1 MAQIATL
8 AAEVRTTRGSRAA
21 EKLRKAGKLPAVIYG
36 HGEPVQSLSV
46 NFDEF
51 NRALRVLHART
62 FNLNIGGKTDTVLVK
77 ALQFDYL
84 GDTITHVDFERHSL
98 TERVKVTVPVELRN
112 SPKAMAGGVLD
123 QPLHVLHIEC
133 PFGSIPDAI
142 RVDILNL
149 TLGQPIHVREL
160 TIPADVKVL
169 DAAEAVVVQIKLPG
183 AEPTAD
189 LLPGAESTGPEVIK
203 KEKKVEDEE

>member
-1 MAQIATL
+1 VAQIATL
-8 AAEVRTTRGSRAA
+8 SAETRSTSGSRAA
-21 EKLRKAGKLPAVIYG
+21 AKLRKAGKLPAVVYG
-36 HGEPVQSLSV
+36 HGEPVQSLIV
-46 NFDEF
+46 DYVAF
-51 NRALRVLHART
+51 NRALRVEHART
-62 FNLNIGGKTDTVLVK
+62 FNLNIGGKSESVLVK

-84 GDTITHVDFERHSL
+84 GDTIIHVDFERHSL

-149 TLGQPIHVREL
+149 TLGAPIHVREL
-160 TIPADVKVL
+160 TVPTDVTVL
-169 DAAEAVVVQIKLPG
+169 DAPEAVVVQIKLPG
-183 AEPTAD
+183 AEPVAD
-189 LLPGAESTGPEVIK
+189 VLPGAESSGPEIIK
-203 KEKKVEDEE
+203 KEKKVDDEE